1 MIRKFEE
8 RDVPDCAMRFCESF
22 FDCHL
27 TEHDRQFLRVL
38 AEKCSFTYVGARG
51 QVAGFAMGT
60 KKAFNATLA

>member
-1 MIRKFEE
+1 
-8 RDVPDCAMRFCESF
+8 MRFCESF

-38 AEKCSFTYVGARG
+38 AEKCSFTYVAEQGG